1 MSGERARAHA
11 ASGLSRRSFL
21 TGTGAATATRPRS
34 TPHFSSVAQAAANA
48 EEFQI
53 SGPGAVPVALR
64 VNGVMRTASI
74 EPRMTLAEV
83 LRDVFAL
90 TGTKV
95 GCDQGACSACTVLI
109 DGAPIASCSILAID
123 VGDRSITTI
132 EGLASD
138 GELHPVQEAFIAHD
152 ALQCGFCT
160 PGLVMTCAALLER
173 VPHPTEAE
181 VKAAISGHLCR
192 CGAYPHVLDAVLAAA
207 QARRG

>member
-1 MSGERARAHA
+1 MAGKKARAHP

-21 TGTGAATATRPRS
+21 TGTGAATAVAAA
-34 TPHFSSVAQAAANA
+34 FDAALSSVAQAAANA
-48 EEFQI
+48 EESQI
-53 SGPGAVPVALR
+53 SGPGAVAVALR
-64 VNGVMRTASI
+64 VNGILRTASI

-83 LRDVFAL
+83 LRGPLAL
-90 TGTKV
+90 TGVKV
-95 GCDQGACSACTVLI
+95 ACDQGACSACTVLI
-109 DGAPIASCSILAID
+109 DGTPIASCSLLAVD

-138 GELHPVQEAFIAHD
+138 GKLHPLQEAFIAHD

-160 PGLVMTCAALLER
+160 PGLVMSCVALLER
-173 VPHPTEAE
+173 IPHPTEAD

-192 CGAYPHVLDAVLAAA
+192 CGSYPHVVDAVLAAA

>member
-1 MSGERARAHA
+1 MAGERARAHA

-21 TGTGAATATRPRS
+21 TGTGAATAAAAA
-34 TPHFSSVAQAAANA
+34 FDAALSSVAQAAANA
-48 EEFQI
+48 EQSQI
-53 SGPGAVPVALR
+53 SGPGAVPVELR
-64 VNGVMRTASI
+64 VNGVLRTASI

-109 DGAPIASCSILAID
+109 DGTPIASCSILAID

-138 GELHPVQEAFIAHD
+138 GKLHPVQAAFIAHD

-160 PGLVMTCAALLER
+160 PGLVMSCFALLER
-173 VPHPTEAE
+173 VPRPTEVD

-192 CGAYPHVLDAVLAAA
+192 CGAYPHVVDAVLAAA

>member
-1 MSGERARAHA
+1 
-11 ASGLSRRSFL
+11 LSRRSFL
-21 TGTGAATATRPRS
+21 TGAGAATAATAA
-34 TPHFSSVAQAAANA
+34 FDAAISSVAQAAANA
-48 EEFQI
+48 EESQI
-53 SGPGAVPVALR
+53 SGPGAVAVALR
-64 VNGVMRTASI
+64 VNGILRTASI

-83 LRDVFAL
+83 LRGPLAL
-90 TGTKV
+90 TGVKV
-95 GCDQGACSACTVLI
+95 ACDQGACSACTVLI
-109 DGAPIASCSILAID
+109 DGTPIASCSLLAVD

-138 GELHPVQEAFIAHD
+138 GKLHPVQEAFIAHD

-173 VPHPTEAE
+173 VAHPTEAD

-192 CGAYPHVLDAVLAAA
+192 CGSYPHVVDAVLAAA

>member
-1 MSGERARAHA
+1 MAGARAHA

-21 TGTGAATATRPRS
+21 TGAGAATAATAA
-34 TPHFSSVAQAAANA
+34 FDAAISSVAQAAANA
-48 EEFQI
+48 EESQI
-53 SGPGAVPVALR
+53 SGPGAVAVALR
-64 VNGVMRTASI
+64 VNGILRTASI

-83 LRDVFAL
+83 LRGPLAL
-90 TGTKV
+90 TGVKV
-95 GCDQGACSACTVLI
+95 ACDQGACSACTVLI
-109 DGAPIASCSILAID
+109 DGTPIASCSLLAVD

-138 GELHPVQEAFIAHD
+138 GKLHPVQEAFIAHD

-173 VPHPTEAE
+173 VAHPTEAD

-192 CGAYPHVLDAVLAAA
+192 CGSYPHVVDAVLAAA